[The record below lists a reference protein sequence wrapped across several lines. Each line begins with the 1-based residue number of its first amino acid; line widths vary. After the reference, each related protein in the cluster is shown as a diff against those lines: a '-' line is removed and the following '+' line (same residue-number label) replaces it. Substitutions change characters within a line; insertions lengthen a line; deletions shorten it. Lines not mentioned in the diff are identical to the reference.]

1 MIPLGFL
8 LKKGASIQKSH
19 GFYWRSW
26 KETKFVLKTFLWKQQ
41 SLKKILEERKIIPM
55 HFSLKKGFWI
65 QKSHGFCLDDKSF
78 EKKGFVLKTSLW
90 KHQSWTKQ
98 KKLFKEK
105 VSMDFYF
112 KERCLEPKNPMVF
125 IEMIKFLWKPSDVF
139 KDPFV
144 KASILKTFYSE
155 CYQNSYSLYFSF
167 QKLLK

>member
-1 MIPLGFL
+1 MLTFFEYSPCTRSLHAWGSPLWKQQFLKGKRFWKRGGLEKMIPLGFL
-8 LKKGASIQKSH
+8 LKKGAYIQKSH

-41 SLKKILEERKIIPM
+41 SLKKVLEERKIIPM

-105 VSMDFYF
+105 FSMDFYF
-112 KERCLEPKNPMVF
+112 KERCLEPKIPW
-125 IEMIKFLWKPSDVF
+125 FLLRW
-139 KDPFV
+139 
-144 KASILKTFYSE
+144 
-155 CYQNSYSLYFSF
+155 
-167 QKLLK
+167 